1 MIEFINESK
10 KWGEKKSVV
19 IANQAVN
26 STLVHLNLDPDK
38 FEIAILACDDEKI
51 QELNSNFRGINKK
64 TNILSWPEKDLSPK
78 VSGTMPMKPEPINR
92 EPMFLG
98 NLAISFEFVVKEA
111 KKLNKDFYNHLYHL
125 ISHGTLHLL
134 GFVHELELDAKI
146 MENKEREI
154 LSKVGIV
161 DPYGN

>member
-10 KWGEKKSVV
+10 KWGKKKSVV

-26 STLVHLNLDPDK
+26 STLVHLNLDPDN
-38 FEIAILACDDEKI
+38 FEIAILACDNEKI
-51 QELNSNFRGINKK
+51 QELNSNFRGINKN

-98 NLAISFEFVVKEA
+98 NLAISFEFIVKEA
-111 KKLNKDFYNHLYHL
+111 EKLNKDFYNHLYHL

>member
-10 KWGEKKSVV
+10 KWGKKKSVA

-38 FEIAILACDDEKI
+38 FEIAILACDDKKI
-51 QELNSNFRGINKK
+51 QELNSKFRGINKK

-98 NLAISFEFVVKEA
+98 NLAISFEFIVKEA
-111 KKLNKDFYNHLYHL
+111 EKLNKDFYNHLYHL

>member
-10 KWGEKKSVV
+10 KWGKKKSVV

-38 FEIAILACDDEKI
+38 FEIAILACDNEKI
-51 QELNSNFRGINKK
+51 QELNSNFRGINKN

-98 NLAISFEFVVKEA
+98 NLAISFEFIVKEA

>member
-10 KWGEKKSVV
+10 KWGKKKSVV

-38 FEIAILACDDEKI
+38 FEIAILACDNEKI
-51 QELNSNFRGINKK
+51 QELNTNFRGINKN

-98 NLAISFEFVVKEA
+98 NLAISFEFIVKEA
-111 KKLNKDFYNHLYHL
+111 EKLNKDFYNHLYHL

>member
-10 KWGEKKSVV
+10 KWGKKNSVV

-38 FEIAILACDDEKI
+38 FEIAILACDNEKI
-51 QELNSNFRGINKK
+51 QELNSNFRGINKN

-98 NLAISFEFVVKEA
+98 NLAISFEFIVKEA
-111 KKLNKDFYNHLYHL
+111 EKLNKDFYNHLYHL

>member
-10 KWGEKKSVV
+10 KWGKKKSVV

-38 FEIAILACDDEKI
+38 FEIAILACDNEKI
-51 QELNSNFRGINKK
+51 QELNSNFRGINKN

-98 NLAISFEFVVKEA
+98 NLAISFEFIVKEA
-111 KKLNKDFYNHLYHL
+111 EKLNKDFYNHLYHL

>member
-10 KWGEKKSVV
+10 KWGKKKSVV

-26 STLVHLNLDPDK
+26 STLVHLNLDPDN
-38 FEIAILACDDEKI
+38 FEIAILACDNEKI
-51 QELNSNFRGINKK
+51 QELNTNFRGINKN

-98 NLAISFEFVVKEA
+98 NLAISFEFIVKEA
-111 KKLNKDFYNHLYHL
+111 EKLNKDFYNHLYHL

>member
-10 KWGEKKSVV
+10 KWGKKKSVV

-38 FEIAILACDDEKI
+38 FEIAILACDDKKI
-51 QELNSNFRGINKK
+51 QELNSKFRGINKK

-98 NLAISFEFVVKEA
+98 NLAISFEFIVKEA
-111 KKLNKDFYNHLYHL
+111 EKLNKDFYNHLYHL

>member
-1 MIEFINESK
+1 MIEFINETK

>member
-10 KWGEKKSVV
+10 KWGKKKSVV
-19 IANQAVN
+19 IVNQAVN

-38 FEIAILACDDEKI
+38 FEIAILACDNEKI
-51 QELNSNFRGINKK
+51 QELNSNFRGINKN

-98 NLAISFEFVVKEA
+98 NLAISFEFIVKEA

>member
-10 KWGEKKSVV
+10 KWGKKKSVV

-26 STLVHLNLDPDK
+26 STLVHLNLDPDN
-38 FEIAILACDDEKI
+38 FEIAILACDNEKI
-51 QELNSNFRGINKK
+51 QELNSNFRGINKN

-78 VSGTMPMKPEPINR
+78 VSGTMPMKPEPINQ

-98 NLAISFEFVVKEA
+98 NLAISFEFIVKEA

-134 GFVHELELDAKI
+134 GFVHDLELDAKI

-154 LSKVGIV
+154 LSKVGIA
-161 DPYGN
+161 DPYSN

>member
-10 KWGEKKSVV
+10 KWGEKKSVL

-51 QELNSNFRGINKK
+51 QELNSNFRGINKN
-64 TNILSWPEKDLSPK
+64 TNILSWPEKDFSPK

-98 NLAISFEFVVKEA
+98 NLAISFEFIVKEA

>member
-1 MIEFINESK
+1 MIEFIKEKK
-10 KWGEKKSVV
+10 KWGKKKSVV

-26 STLVHLNLDPDK
+26 STLVHLSLDPDK
-38 FEIAILACDDEKI
+38 FEIAILACDNEKI
-51 QELNSNFRGINKK
+51 QELNSDFRGINKN

-98 NLAISFEFVVKEA
+98 NLAISFEFIVKEA
-111 KKLNKDFYNHLYHL
+111 EKLNKDFYNHLYHL

>member
-10 KWGEKKSVV
+10 KWGKKKSVV

-26 STLVHLNLDPDK
+26 STLVHLNLDPDN
-38 FEIAILACDDEKI
+38 FEIAILACDNEKI
-51 QELNSNFRGINKK
+51 QELNTKFRGINKN

-98 NLAISFEFVVKEA
+98 NLAISFEFIVKEA
-111 KKLNKDFYNHLYHL
+111 EMLNKDFYNHLYHL

>member
-1 MIEFINESK
+1 MIEFINETK

-26 STLVHLNLDPDK
+26 STLVHLNLDPDN
-38 FEIAILACDDEKI
+38 FEIAILACDNEKI

>member
-10 KWGEKKSVV
+10 KWGKKKSVV

-26 STLVHLNLDPDK
+26 STLVHLNLDPDN
-38 FEIAILACDDEKI
+38 FEIAILACDNEKI
-51 QELNSNFRGINKK
+51 QELNSNFRGINKN

-98 NLAISFEFVVKEA
+98 NLAISFEFIVKEA

-134 GFVHELELDAKI
+134 GFVHDLELDAKI

-154 LSKVGIV
+154 LSKVGIA
-161 DPYGN
+161 DPYSN

>member
-10 KWGEKKSVV
+10 KWGKKKSVV

-26 STLVHLNLDPDK
+26 STLVHLNLDPDN
-38 FEIAILACDDEKI
+38 FEIAILACDNEKI
-51 QELNSNFRGINKK
+51 QELNSNFRGINKN

-98 NLAISFEFVVKEA
+98 NLAISFEFIVKEA
-111 KKLNKDFYNHLYHL
+111 EMLNKDFYNHLYHL

>member
-10 KWGEKKSVV
+10 KWGKKESVV
-19 IANQAVN
+19 IVNQAVN

-38 FEIAILACDDEKI
+38 FEIAILACDNEKI
-51 QELNSNFRGINKK
+51 QELNSDFRGINKN

-98 NLAISFEFVVKEA
+98 NLAISFEFIVKEA
-111 KKLNKDFYNHLYHL
+111 EKLNKDFYNHLYHL

>member
-10 KWGEKKSVV
+10 QQDNTKSVLT
-19 IANQAVN
+19 ANQAVD
-26 STLVHLNLDPDK
+26 STLVHLKLDPDK

-51 QELNSNFRGINKK
+51 RQLNFKFRGINNK

-92 EPMFLG
+92 EPVFLG
-98 NLAISFEFVVKEA
+98 NLAISFEFIVKEA

-134 GFVHELELDAKI
+134 GFVHDLELDAKV

-154 LSKVGIV
+154 LSKVGIA
-161 DPYGN
+161 DPYSN

>member
-1 MIEFINESK
+1 MIEFINKSK
-10 KWGEKKSVV
+10 KWGKKKSVV
-19 IANQAVN
+19 IANQSVN

-38 FEIAILACDDEKI
+38 FEIAILACDDDKI
-51 QELNSNFRGINKK
+51 QDLNSTFRGINKK

-98 NLAISFEFVVKEA
+98 NLAISFEFIVKEA
-111 KKLNKDFYNHLYHL
+111 EKLNKDFYNHLYHL